1 MQLDLTRY
9 RQPEAHVSK
18 VFGLAEMNAAEVNKG
33 DELCVVVA
41 PVELEFDL
49 HKDKARFRL
58 AGTVRTVL
66 ELTCS
71 RCIEA
76 YRLPVDVRFDLRY
89 VPASEMTATQ
99 DDREVSADDL
109 DTSVYRDDVI
119 DLRELMREQFYLTL
133 PMKPLC
139 TDDCKGLC
147 PQCGVNLNTGTC
159 GCAPVWEDPR
169 LAALR
174 ALAPPERDS

>member
-9 RQPEAHVSK
+9 RQPLTPVSR
-18 VFGLAEMNAAEVNKG
+18 VFGPDEMNEG
-33 DELCVVVA
+33 DEVYRVVA
-41 PVELEFDL
+41 PVGLDFDV

-58 AGTVRTVL
+58 AGTVRTEL
-66 ELTCS
+66 ELACS
-71 RCIEA
+71 RCVEP

-89 VPASEMTATQ
+89 VPASEMTTQ
-99 DDREVSADDL
+99 DDREVAEGEL
-109 DTSVYRDDVI
+109 DTSYYRDDVI

-139 TDDCKGLC
+139 MEACRGLC
-147 PQCGVNLNTGTC
+147 PQCGTNLNTGSC
-159 GCAPVWEDPR
+159 GCSPGWEDPR

-174 ALAPPERDS
+174 ALAPPGRDS